1 MATQTNNV
9 RRAPS
14 GRYPGD
20 GIAGRLQNL
29 ARSDAFKTVT
39 IHPVAKSILLLSAFL
54 LPVISLAGSIPSAEM
69 VGRPA
74 PSWSVAVTGGFSNTF
89 QLILGGKYGEGPDFQ
104 NKLTAGVNNAFLK
117 GDNMSM
123 FGWSTAD
130 VPSATPNWQAGLLY
144 RLPLLR
150 RRNNFLSVTG
160 SGQRWILPMVGHG
173 TKDWF
178 VIGNMT
184 YGTSVRRIPV
194 FISEDSYSL
203 VKSNLPTGHALYSQ
217 IYTQQPLLYRH
228 GLRLAL
234 REGPAY
240 TYSWGLYGCS
250 GNRVVRYG
258 GTLIS
263 SWKSTT
269 LEAGYCQQFGLQD
282 KIPNNRYWSLLV
294 TRQFGGSFHG
304 E

>member
-1 MATQTNNV
+1 MTRQTSNTL
-9 RRAPS
+9 RAAS
-14 GRYPGD
+14 GRNPCD
-20 GIAGRLQNL
+20 GFAGRLQNL
-29 ARSDAFKTVT
+29 TRSDAFKTVT
-39 IHPVAKSILLLSAFL
+39 IHHVAKSILLLSALL
-54 LPVISLAGSIPSAEM
+54 LPVVGHAESIPSANGE
-69 VGRPA
+69 GRPA
-74 PSWSVAVTGGFSNTF
+74 PTWSVAVTGGFANTF
-89 QLILGGKYGEGPDFQ
+89 QLILGSKFGEGPDFQ
-104 NKLTAGVNNAFLK
+104 NKLTVGVNNAFLK
-117 GDNMSM
+117 GDNVST
-123 FGWSTAD
+123 FGWSTTD

-144 RLPLLR
+144 KLPLLR
-150 RRNNFLSVTG
+150 RKNNSLSVTG
-160 SGQRWILPMVGHG
+160 SGQRWILPMVGRG

-184 YGTSVRRIPV
+184 YGTSVRRVPV

-217 IYTQQPLLYRH
+217 IYTQHQLLNGH

-234 REGPAY
+234 RQGPAY

-263 SWKSTT
+263 SWMGTT
-269 LEAGYCQQFGLQD
+269 LEAGYRQQFGLQD
-282 KIPNNRYWSLLV
+282 KIPNNRYWSLLA
-294 TRQFGGSFHG
+294 TKQFGGAFHH